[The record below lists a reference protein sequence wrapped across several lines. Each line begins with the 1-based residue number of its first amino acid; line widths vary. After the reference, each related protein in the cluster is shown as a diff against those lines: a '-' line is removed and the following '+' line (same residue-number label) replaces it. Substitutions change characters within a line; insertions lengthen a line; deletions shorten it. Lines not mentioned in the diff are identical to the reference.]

1 MVLSTQELA
10 RIHSA
15 MHSARFTEMFAVT
28 GTYLP
33 AGGAALMGAE
43 FQCARAEKNHT
54 PIPADGYN
62 GYSCTDIP
70 AFGSY

>member
-10 RIHSA
+10 SQY
-15 MHSARFTEMFAVT
+15 TEMFAVT
-28 GTYLP
+28 GTYR
-33 AGGAALMGAE
+33 AGGVALTDAE
-43 FQCARAEKNHT
+43 FLCSLAEKNHT

-62 GYSCTDIP
+62 GYSCS